1 MEDPTSRTFGKVS
14 IMLKNPGR
22 FIYIQSTSK
31 EYSEQIKKRPNVLI
45 SKQFNEKK
53 VLCWLKSF
61 YFPIHDIYFK
71 VKELEPEK
79 GSINNPNFV
88 NDSR

>member
-1 MEDPTSRTFGKVS
+1 
-14 IMLKNPGR
+14 MLKNPGR
-22 FIYIQSTSK
+22 FIYIPSTS
-31 EYSEQIKKRPNVLI
+31 EKKRPNVLI

-79 GSINNPNFV
+79 GSINNSNFV